1 MPNPFYQAMGGNQP
15 NLMQMFGQLKQ
26 NPMGF
31 LMQRKLNVPQNM
43 VNDPNAIIN
52 HLLQTGQVNQDQINR
67 AYQMA
72 QQMGMK

>member
-15 NLMQMFGQLKQ
+15 NIMQMLGQIKQ

-72 QQMGMK
+72 QKFGK